1 MKLTLTTFLS
11 LDGVMQAPGQPDEDR
26 EGGFELGGW
35 QIPHGDED
43 MGTFIGEW
51 FKEADAFLFG
61 RKTYQIFAAHWP
73 NVIDDSDPIA
83 AKLNNCPKYVV
94 SETLDTADWAG
105 TTILKGDFIEEI
117 IRLKNE
123 PGNELQVHGSGALA
137 RTLIEHGLVD
147 EYRLMFFPVFLGK
160 GKRLFENGD
169 RLATLSLV
177 ETKKTSAGAV
187 VHIYR
192 PAPPATE
199 AAAAA

>member
-1 MKLTLTTFLS
+1 MKLTLTAFLS

-35 QIPHGDED
+35 LIPHADED
-43 MGTFIGEW
+43 MGTFIGES

-73 NVIDDSDPIA
+73 NVVDDSDPA
-83 AKLNNCPKYVV
+83 STQLNKCPKYVV

-105 TTILKGDFIEEI
+105 TTILKGNFVEEI

-123 PGNELQVHGSGALA
+123 PGNELQVHGSGVLA
-137 RTLIEHGLVD
+137 RMLIEHGLVD
-147 EYRLMFFPVFLGK
+147 EYRLWFFPVFLGK
-160 GKRLFENGD
+160 GKRLFEGGD
-169 RLATLSLV
+169 GLATLSLV
-177 ETKKTSAGAV
+177 ETKKTSTGAV

-192 PAPPATE
+192 PAPPAPE
-199 AAAAA
+199 GDAA